1 MDGTECAEETHEAT
15 ESRFLQPPHIPPTKR
30 LHDPMEV
37 VPSMD
42 KPLRVRQK
50 QPCVDSGPDPE
61 GAAADVIMPIAFL
74 WVEQTPLCAALRQLT
89 CEAGVLREPWLASS
103 AGKSTALNNTAE
115 TMTTP

>member
-1 MDGTECAEETHEAT
+1 
-15 ESRFLQPPHIPPTKR
+15 
-30 LHDPMEV
+30 MEV

-61 GAAADVIMPIAFL
+61 GAAADVITLIAFL

-89 CEAGVLREPWLASS
+89 CEAGVLRAL
-103 AGKSTALNNTAE
+103 AGKLCRQEHCSE
-115 TMTTP
+115 QHR